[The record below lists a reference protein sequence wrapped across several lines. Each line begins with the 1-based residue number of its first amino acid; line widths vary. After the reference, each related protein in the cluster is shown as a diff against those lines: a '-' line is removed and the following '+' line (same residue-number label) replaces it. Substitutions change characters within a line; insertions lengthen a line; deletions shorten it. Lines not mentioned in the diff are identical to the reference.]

1 MLHAVRTTLIVLSAL
16 ALAGCG
22 GGDEPATE
30 APVANEPASGT
41 AAASAPTAEPAPA
54 AAKGGVLTLADA
66 ERVGFARTEPKAF
79 EMVGAVDGAGG
90 TLGGGKVEI
99 YAYAGEVPAN
109 RIEELRSTAIPAFGW
124 NGFCHVRN
132 LTMVYEKEEACKA
145 LRGLD

>member
-1 MLHAVRTTLIVLSAL
+1 MFHAARRTLIVLSTL

-22 GGDEPATE
+22 GGDEPAAE
-30 APVANEPASGT
+30 APVANEPASGQ
-41 AAASAPTAEPAPA
+41 AAAPGAEAAPA

-66 ERVGFARTEPKAF
+66 ERVGFTRTEPKAF

-99 YAYAGEVPAN
+99 YAYAGDVPAN
-109 RIEELRSTAIPAFGW
+109 RIEELRSTATPTFGW